1 MLRCVLNKVLDN
13 PIMVSYMGDVVW
25 ASLTFREFAPGMT
38 VKELL
43 FVWVWPNCQAK
54 EKELFACH
62 LGHGPKTSKEL
73 LACHMG
79 CGPII

>member
-1 MLRCVLNKVLDN
+1 
-13 PIMVSYMGDVVW
+13 MVSYMGDVVW

-43 FVWVWPNCQAK
+43 LVWVWPNCQAK

-62 LGHGPKTSKEL
+62 LSHGPKNK
-73 LACHMG
+73 
-79 CGPII
+79 